1 MNKRFLILLSFTAL
15 IGVQILAPI
24 TAVAAESKPL
34 NLITSPL
41 PINLTTDPGKTVST
55 DLRIKQAGGDTQ
67 RLKVSLMKFAA
78 YGSEGKPKL
87 VDRGPGDNYFD
98 WVRFDKTQFD
108 APSNVWQTIHMT
120 INVPKDA
127 AFGYYYA
134 VVFSREGDDARQP
147 GNTNAINGGTA
158 VLVLLD
164 AKVPNAKRSLQLNSF
179 TSEHRLYEFV
189 PAKFQISFKNDG
201 NVHMVPSGN
210 VFISKGKA
218 QVATLSINA
227 ERGNVL
233 PKSNRLYNT
242 TWADG
247 YPHKEAVVEGGK
259 TKIDANNKQVDHLV
273 WSNGEGKDITP
284 HLRMGKYT
292 AHLFAVYDNGQRDVP
307 IESEISFWV
316 IPWRFLLA
324 LLAVALLIGFGVY
337 GLIRG
342 TWSGARKLGR
352 KK

>member
-1 MNKRFLILLSFTAL
+1 MNKRILLTLSFITL
-15 IGVQILAPI
+15 IGTQILAPL
-24 TAVAAESKPL
+24 AVVAADSKPL

-41 PINLTTDPGKTVST
+41 PINLATDPGKTVST

-78 YGSEGKPKL
+78 YGSEGKPRL
-87 VDRGPGDNYFD
+87 VDRGPGDSYFD
-98 WVRFDKTQFD
+98 WVKFDKTQFD
-108 APSNVWQTIHMT
+108 APSNVWQTVHMT

-179 TSEHRLYEFV
+179 TSERRLYEFV
-189 PAKFQISFKNDG
+189 PAKFKVSFKNTG
-201 NVHMVPSGN
+201 NVHIVPTGN
-210 VFISKGKA
+210 IFITKGKTP
-218 QVATLSINA
+218 VATLSINA
-227 ERGNVL
+227 EMGNVL
-233 PKSNRLYNT
+233 PQSNRIYDTN
-242 TWADG
+242 WADG
-247 YPHKEAVVEGGK
+247 YPHSEAVVEGGK
-259 TKIDANNKQVDHLV
+259 TKIDANNRQVTHLV

-292 AHLFAVYDNGQRDVP
+292 AHLFAIYDDGQRDVP
-307 IESEISFWV
+307 VESEISFWV

-324 LLAVALLIGFGVY
+324 LLAVALLIGFGIF

>member
-1 MNKRFLILLSFTAL
+1 
-15 IGVQILAPI
+15 
-24 TAVAAESKPL
+24 
-34 NLITSPL
+34 
-41 PINLTTDPGKTVST
+41 
-55 DLRIKQAGGDTQ
+55 
-67 RLKVSLMKFAA
+67 MKFAA
-78 YGSEGKPKL
+78 YGSEGKPRL

-98 WVRFDKTQFD
+98 WVKFDKTQFD
-108 APSNVWQTIHMT
+108 APSNVWQTVHMT

-134 VVFSREGDDARQP
+134 VVFSREGDDTRQA

-164 AKVPNAKRSLQLNSF
+164 AKVPNAVRSLQLNAF
-179 TSEHRLYEFV
+179 TSEHRLYEFL
-189 PAKFQISFKNDG
+189 PAKFKVSFHNSG
-201 NVHMVPSGN
+201 NVHLVPTGN
-210 VFISKGKA
+210 IFISKGKT

-227 ERGNVL
+227 EQGNVL
-233 PKSNRLYNT
+233 PQSNRVYDSS
-242 TWADG
+242 WGDG
-247 YPHKEAVVEGGK
+247 YPHSEPVVEGGK
-259 TKIDANNKQVDHLV
+259 TKIDAKNQEVDHLV

-292 AHLFAVYDNGQRDVP
+292 AHLFAVYDDGQRDVP
-307 IESEISFWV
+307 VESEISFWV

-324 LLAVALLIGFGVY
+324 LLGVALLIGFGVY

-342 TWSGARKLGR
+342 TWSGARKIGR